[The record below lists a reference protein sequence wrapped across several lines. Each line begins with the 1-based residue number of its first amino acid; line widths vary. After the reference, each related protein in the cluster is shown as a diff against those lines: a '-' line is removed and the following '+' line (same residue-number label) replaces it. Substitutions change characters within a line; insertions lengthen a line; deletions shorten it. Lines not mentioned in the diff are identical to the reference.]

1 MKTPKINKA
10 FNKLNRF
17 GIVAKKNFTCCN
29 TCGHY
34 EINDFLQHKRQSY
47 IFYHMQSNDNL
58 KKSGSCHLGHSIRK
72 KDKQKVYDILKEYDL
87 KPDWDFTDN
96 KTIFITENILNDWN
110 NNNCR
115 SYNANSVFN

>member
-34 EINDFLQHKRQSY
+34 EID
-47 IFYHMQSNDNL
+47 
-58 KKSGSCHLGHSIRK
+58 
-72 KDKQKVYDILKEYDL
+72 
-87 KPDWDFTDN
+87 
-96 KTIFITENILNDWN
+96 
-110 NNNCR
+110 
-115 SYNANSVFN
+115 